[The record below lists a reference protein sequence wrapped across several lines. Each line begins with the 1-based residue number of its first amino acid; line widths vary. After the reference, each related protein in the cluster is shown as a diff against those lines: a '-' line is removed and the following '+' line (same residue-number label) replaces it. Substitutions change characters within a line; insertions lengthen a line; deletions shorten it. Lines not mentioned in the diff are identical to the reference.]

1 MNMNNDNNKN
11 RKKIIQSTLESISVR
26 RKAPPYV
33 FVLLLVLYLTAT
45 LVVKVTVNQEGGIQ
59 IFGNHFHVYAFA
71 GVFSSLAN
79 ICVILMTVFCGK
91 TGYFTALTLLVV
103 QIPIIM
109 MGMIQSKSLNSLP
122 GIFSNVLAI
131 IAITVV
137 LLNKKRTEQAYTSL
151 RDRAVKDDLTGMTNR
166 FACST
171 LLKNLIRHNK
181 EFAIVWI
188 DINNFNS
195 INDSLGYENGN
206 TVLKE
211 IAKRWMKIADSGI
224 SGTADIIARIG
235 GDEFALVICDFA
247 SEDDIV
253 NTIKM
258 YEAALNERL
267 TVDSYDFYLTGSFG
281 YALFPADG
289 KTNDKLGS
297 SANAAMQ
304 EVKRINSSN
313 RILRFS
319 PDMTN
324 DAKNMEVERM
334 LRDAVENDNIFFHLQ
349 PQFDLSH
356 KLRGFEALARMKDAN
371 GNMLSPGIFI
381 PVAEKVGLIDLVD
394 GIVFR
399 KSAMFFGRIIKE
411 YNADITLS
419 VNVSVRHLMKNGFL
433 DEVKDIIKEAN
444 VSPAQIEIEITE
456 SIMIDSVDKALQVIN
471 ELKEMGIKIAID
483 DFGTGYSSLS
493 YLNRFPANL
502 LKIDKSFV
510 DKMNT
515 GDSAKQ
521 YVAAIVSIG
530 HIMGFDVIAEGVEE
544 QDQLEILGKVGCDF
558 IQGFIWG
565 RPLPEKDAEKVVA
578 ENAG

>member
-1 MNMNNDNNKN
+1 MVKS
-11 RKKIIQSTLESISVR
+11 RCIS
-26 RKAPPYV
+26 
-33 FVLLLVLYLTAT
+33 
-45 LVVKVTVNQEGGIQ
+45 
-59 IFGNHFHVYAFA
+59 
-71 GVFSSLAN
+71 
-79 ICVILMTVFCGK
+79 
-91 TGYFTALTLLVV
+91 
-103 QIPIIM
+103 
-109 MGMIQSKSLNSLP
+109 
-122 GIFSNVLAI
+122 
-131 IAITVV
+131 
-137 LLNKKRTEQAYTSL
+137 
-151 RDRAVKDDLTGMTNR
+151 RDRNPSALAEGR
-166 FACST
+166 F
-171 LLKNLIRHNK
+171 
-181 EFAIVWI
+181 
-188 DINNFNS
+188 
-195 INDSLGYENGN
+195 
-206 TVLKE
+206 
-211 IAKRWMKIADSGI
+211 MIADSGI

-253 NTIKM
+253 NTIKK
-258 YEAALNERL
+258 YEAALSERL
-267 TVDSYDFYLTGSFG
+267 TVDSCDFYLTGSFG

-324 DAKNMEVERM
+324 DAKNIEVERM

-371 GNMLSPGIFI
+371 GNMVSPGIFI

-399 KSAMFFGRIIKE
+399 KSAMFLGRIIKE

-456 SIMIDSVDKALQVIN
+456 SIMIDSVDKALQVID

-544 QDQLEILGKVGCDF
+544 QDQLETLGKVGCDF